1 MVKNLSTFFLRNI
14 EGDISFLSEND
25 SRHAIKVLRHKNGD
39 QLSIIDGL
47 GIDAIAEILDAH
59 PKKTKIKILKKKN
72 KNKPVQLALA
82 FCPTKSNDRNSFIFE
97 KATEIGVT
105 DFYPI
110 VSQNSERRKWNSEKF
125 KNIMVATLKQSK
137 QFWMP
142 KIYDVQDFNS
152 FIKLEKLPNLKFIAH
167 CKEDQKTS
175 LKSLANNVVPQL
187 ILIGPEGDFTSE
199 EITES
204 KINDF
209 QSVNLGENRL
219 RTETACIVS
228 VTMMKF

>member
-1 MVKNLSTFFLRNI
+1 MEKNLSTFFLRNI

-72 KNKPVQLALA
+72 KNKPIQLALA

-110 VSQNSERRKWNSEKF
+110 VSQNSERRKWNSKKF

-142 KIYDVQDFNS
+142 KIYDVQDFNA
-152 FIKLEKLPNLKFIAH
+152 FVKLEKLPNLKFIAH

-204 KINDF
+204 KIHDF

>member
-1 MVKNLSTFFLRNI
+1 MEKNLSTFFLRNI

-72 KNKPVQLALA
+72 KNKPIQLALA

-97 KATEIGVT
+97 KASEIGVT

-110 VSQNSERRKWNSEKF
+110 VSQNSERRKWNTERMNKIAISA
-125 KNIMVATLKQSK
+125 MKQSGRYWLTK
-137 QFWMP
+137 IHAPINFEDFIAIDHP
-142 KIYDVQDFNS
+142 KN
-152 FIKLEKLPNLKFIAH
+152 KLIAH
-167 CKEDQKTS
+167 CRSS
-175 LKSLANNVVPQL
+175 LKKPLHDLTSSSKPQL
-187 ILIGPEGDFTSE
+187 IVIGPEGDFTE
-199 EITES
+199 NEIQLAEKNEFTS
-204 KINDF
+204 IH
-209 QSVNLGENRL
+209 LGENRL
-219 RTETACIVS
+219 RTETACIS
-228 VTMMKF
+228 SLSILKLS

>member
-1 MVKNLSTFFLRNI
+1 MEKNLSTFFLRNI

-72 KNKPVQLALA
+72 KNKPIQLALA

-97 KATEIGVT
+97 KASEIGVT

-142 KIYDVQDFNS
+142 KIYDFQDFNA
-152 FIKLEKLPNLKFIAH
+152 FIKTCEINEDKIFKGWV
-167 CKEDQKTS
+167 KETKRAMPLIQRKTHFQILLS
-175 LKSLANNVVPQL
+175 ISFYLASPH
-187 ILIGPEGDFTSE
+187 
-199 EITES
+199 
-204 KINDF
+204 K
-209 QSVNLGENRL
+209 
-219 RTETACIVS
+219 
-228 VTMMKF
+228 

>member
-1 MVKNLSTFFLRNI
+1 MEKNLSTFFLRNI
-14 EGDISFLSEND
+14 EGDIAFLSEND

-72 KNKPVQLALA
+72 KNKPIQLALA

-125 KNIMVATLKQSK
+125 KKIMVSTLKQSK

-142 KIYDVQDFNS
+142 KIYDVQDFNA
-152 FIKLEKLPNLKFIAH
+152 FVKLEKLPNLKFIAH

-204 KINDF
+204 KIHDF

>member
-1 MVKNLSTFFLRNI
+1 MEKNLSTFFLRNI

-39 QLSIIDGL
+39 QLYIIDGL

-72 KNKPVQLALA
+72 KNKPIQLALA

-142 KIYDVQDFNS
+142 KIYDVQDFNA
-152 FIKLEKLPNLKFIAH
+152 FVKLEKLPNLKFIAH

-204 KINDF
+204 KIHDF

>member
-1 MVKNLSTFFLRNI
+1 MEKNLSTFFLRNI
-14 EGDISFLSEND
+14 EGDIAFLSEND

-47 GIDAIAEILDAH
+47 GIDAIAEILDAN

-72 KNKPVQLALA
+72 KNKPIQLALA

-142 KIYDVQDFNS
+142 KIYDVQDFNA
-152 FIKLEKLPNLKFIAH
+152 FVKLEKLPNLKFIAH

-204 KINDF
+204 KIHDF

>member
-1 MVKNLSTFFLRNI
+1 MEKNLSTFFLRNI
-14 EGDISFLSEND
+14 EGDIAFLSEND

-72 KNKPVQLALA
+72 KIKPIQLALA

-142 KIYDVQDFNS
+142 KIYDVQDFNA
-152 FIKLEKLPNLKFIAH
+152 FVKLEKLPNLKFIAH

-204 KINDF
+204 KIHDF

>member
-72 KNKPVQLALA
+72 KNKPIQLALA

-110 VSQNSERRKWNSEKF
+110 VSQNSERIKWNSEKF

>member
-39 QLSIIDGL
+39 QLAIKDGL

-142 KIYDVQDFNS
+142 KIYDVQDFDA
-152 FIKLEKLPNLKFIAH
+152 FVKLEKLPNLKFIAH

>member
-1 MVKNLSTFFLRNI
+1 MEKNLSTFFLRNI

-72 KNKPVQLALA
+72 KNKPIQLALA

-97 KATEIGVT
+97 KASEIGVT

-110 VSQNSERRKWNSEKF
+110 VSQNSERRKWNETKYEK
-125 KNIMVATLKQSK
+125 ILIASLKQSGRH
-137 QFWMP
+137 WLP
-142 KIYDVQDFNS
+142 NIHGIGTYNS
-152 FIKLEKLPNLKFIAH
+152 FISREELPNLKFLAH
-167 CKEDQKTS
+167 CKDRLKLNLKKLTIEDITLRNK
-175 LKSLANNVVPQL
+175 LKLL
-187 ILIGPEGDFTSE
+187 
-199 EITES
+199 
-204 KINDF
+204 K
-209 QSVNLGENRL
+209 
-219 RTETACIVS
+219 
-228 VTMMKF
+228 

>member
-1 MVKNLSTFFLRNI
+1 MEKNLSTFFLRNI

-142 KIYDVQDFNS
+142 KIYDVQDFDA
-152 FIKLEKLPNLKFIAH
+152 FVKLEKLPNLKFIAH

-204 KINDF
+204 KIHDF

>member
-1 MVKNLSTFFLRNI
+1 MEKNLSTFFLRNI

-72 KNKPVQLALA
+72 KNKPIQLALA

-110 VSQNSERRKWNSEKF
+110 VSQNSERRKWNTEKF

-142 KIYDVQDFNS
+142 KIYDVQDFNA
-152 FIKLEKLPNLKFIAH
+152 FVKLEKLPNLKFIAH

-204 KINDF
+204 KIHDF